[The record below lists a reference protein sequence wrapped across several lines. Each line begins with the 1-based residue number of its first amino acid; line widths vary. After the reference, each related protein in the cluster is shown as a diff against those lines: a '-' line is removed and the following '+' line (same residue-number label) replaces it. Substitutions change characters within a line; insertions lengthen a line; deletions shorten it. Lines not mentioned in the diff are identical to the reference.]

1 LVGRDGTGDDM
12 NRARLLSAFGRDL
25 KYATR
30 VLSRSPAFTATAI
43 VTLAL
48 AIGANTAVFSLVD
61 AILIKPLP
69 YPEPNRLAYVVA
81 PIRTIE
87 GEYVV
92 DSHNGT
98 TWERLRDDV
107 PAIDAAVTR
116 ASSGLGQQVN
126 LVVGDSATSVR
137 HARVGSG
144 YFRVLGVAPLVG
156 REFTGEED
164 RPGGPAVAVLG
175 YGLWQRLFDRDAS
188 AVGKT
193 LLLRGEPHAIVGVM
207 PRELRG
213 ENGDFDVWTPVRP
226 SPTGE
231 GAGLNYGV
239 IARVKPGYTWA
250 EALAA
255 MPALDEEYFSR
266 VIGRNWADAQPSG
279 RFSLMPMQQALTE
292 GAARPLVTLL
302 GAVGAVLLVACV
314 NLAALLLARGS
325 GRAKEIATRLA
336 LGSGRGAVVRQ
347 LFAESLV
354 LGAAGGACGLL
365 LSVVCLE
372 ALKTLGATTF
382 TEWAGVTLDGRALGV
397 TAAVALAASVLF
409 GLFPA
414 FAGTAVNV
422 NESLKEGG
430 ERGSVRGSRHW
441 TRRSLVAAEIALGTA
456 LLIATGLLVRTF
468 VNVSGLEPGIDAAG
482 VTTASVSLQDA
493 RYDTA
498 AKMNRLFDESLRRIE
513 SSPGVESAAV
523 SLELPYRRLL
533 NTGFSFTDETSSA
546 GPRVANVTY
555 VTPGYFETLR
565 IPLVIGRAIAETDT
579 ASTLPVVTVSQSFV
593 NVLVNGRNPVGRRI
607 LVAGAEREIVGVTGD
622 VRITDTGGFSLPGMI
637 DGPVTSGPLIYLPAA
652 QTPDGLLRVHNTF
665 SPMWT
670 VRAANGAAAEAALRS
685 AIASVDPLLP
695 VGAIRPLAE
704 LRTAATARQQ
714 LMMVLVGV
722 IGAAALLLSAA
733 GVYGL
738 IAHSVAERRRELGV
752 RLALGATTGRT
763 VRSVA
768 LSGIALA
775 AIGAAAGLVLAWP
788 VAQSLEARGLLWGVD
803 SHDPATFIAGIAF
816 LLVVATIASVV
827 PALEILRLDPA
838 QALRQ

>member
-1 LVGRDGTGDDM
+1 M
-12 NRARLLSAFGRDL
+12 NRAPLLSAFGRDL
-25 KYATR
+25 KYAAR
-30 VLSRSPAFTATAI
+30 VLGRSPAFTATAI
-43 VTLAL
+43 LTLAL

-61 AILIKPLP
+61 AILVKPLP
-69 YPEPNRLAYVVA
+69 YPEPDRLGYVIA
-81 PIRTIE
+81 PIRTTE

-98 TWERLRDDV
+98 TWERLRDNV

-116 ASSGLGQQVN
+116 ARSGGQQVN
-126 LVVGDSATSVR
+126 LVVGDSAASVR

-144 YFRVLGVAPLVG
+144 YFRVLGVAPLAG
-156 REFTGEED
+156 REFTQEED
-164 RPGGPAVAVLG
+164 RPGGPAVTVLS
-175 YGLWQRLFDRDAS
+175 YGLWQRLFNGDPN

-193 LLLRGEPHAIVGVM
+193 LLLRGEPHEVVGVM

-213 ENGDFDVWTPVRP
+213 EGGDFDVYTPVRP

-266 VIGRNWADAQPSG
+266 LMGRNWADAQPSG
-279 RFSLMPMQQALTE
+279 RFSLVPMQQALTAD
-292 GAARPLVTLL
+292 AAEPLMTLF
-302 GAVGAVLLVACV
+302 GAVCAVLLVACV
-314 NLAALLLARGS
+314 NLAALLFARAT

-354 LGAAGGACGLL
+354 LGALGGACGLL
-365 LSVVCLE
+365 LSFACLE
-372 ALKTLGATTF
+372 ALKLFGATTY
-382 TEWAGVTLDGRALGV
+382 TEWAGVTLDLRALAV
-397 TAAVALAASVLF
+397 TVAVALGASVLF

-414 FAGTAVNV
+414 FAATAVDV

-430 ERGSVRGSRHW
+430 ERGNVRGSRHW
-441 TRRSLVAAEIALGTA
+441 TRRSLVAAEMALGA
-456 LLIATGLLVRTF
+456 VLLIATGLLVRTF
-468 VNVSGLEPGIDAAG
+468 VNVSGLEPGFDAAG

-523 SLELPYRRLL
+523 SLELPFRRLL
-533 NTGFSFTDETSSA
+533 NAAFSFVDETDPA
-546 GPRVANVTY
+546 RRAANVTY
-555 VTPGYFETLR
+555 ATPAYFETLR
-565 IPLVIGRAIAETDT
+565 IPLLAGRTIAETDT
-579 ASTLPVVTVSQSFV
+579 ASSPAVVTVSQDFV
-593 NVLVNGRNPVGRRI
+593 DFLTNGQSPVGRRI
-607 LVAGAEREIVGVTGD
+607 RVAGAEREIVGVTGN
-622 VRITDTGGFSLPGMI
+622 VKITDTGGIYVPGMI
-637 DGPVTSGPLIYLPAA
+637 EGPIKSAPLIYLPAA
-652 QTPDGLLRVHNTF
+652 QTPDGLLAVHNTF
-665 SPMWT
+665 SPMWS
-670 VRAANGAAAEAALRS
+670 VRAASGAAAETALRS

-695 VGAIRPLAE
+695 VGAVRPLAE
-704 LRTAATARQQ
+704 LRTAATAKQQ

-722 IGAAALLLSAA
+722 IGAAALLLSAV

-752 RLALGATTGRT
+752 RLALGATTGRAI
-763 VRSVA
+763 RNVA
-768 LSGIALA
+768 WSGIGLA
-775 AIGAAAGLVLAWP
+775 ALGAAAGVVMAWP
-788 VAQSLEARGLLWGVD
+788 VAQALDGRGLLWGVD
-803 SHDPATFIAGIAF
+803 SHDPATFVAGVAF
-816 LLVVATIASVV
+816 LLVVAAIASIV
-827 PALEILRLDPA
+827 PALKILRLDPA
-838 QALRQ
+838 QALRE

>member
-1 LVGRDGTGDDM
+1 MT
-12 NRARLLSAFGRDL
+12 RAPLLGAFGRDL
-25 KYATR
+25 KYAIR
-30 VLSRSPAFTATAI
+30 VLSRAPVFTATAI

-61 AILIKPLP
+61 AILIEPLP
-69 YPEPNRLAYVVA
+69 YPEPERLGYVTA
-81 PIRTIE
+81 PIKTTE
-87 GEYVV
+87 GEFVI
-92 DSHNGT
+92 DSHNGA
-98 TWERLRDDV
+98 TWERLRDDI
-107 PAIDAAVTR
+107 PAIDAAATR
-116 ASSGLGQQVN
+116 ARSGQGQQVN
-126 LVVGDSATSVR
+126 LVVGDSAASVR

-156 REFTGEED
+156 REFTQDED
-164 RPGGPAVAVLG
+164 RAGGAAVTVLS
-175 YGLWQRLFDRDAS
+175 YGLWQRLFNGEAS

-193 LLLRGEPHAIVGVM
+193 LLLRGEPHEIVGVM
-207 PRELRG
+207 PRQLRG
-213 ENGDFDVWTPVRP
+213 EGGDFDVYTPVRP
-226 SPTGE
+226 SLTGE

-250 EALAA
+250 EALAS

-266 VIGRNWADAQPSG
+266 VMGRNWADARPSG
-279 RFSLMPMQQALTE
+279 RFSLVPMQQALTAD
-292 GAARPLVTLL
+292 AAEPLVALF

-314 NLAALLLARGS
+314 NLAALLLVRASSRAR
-325 GRAKEIATRLA
+325 EIATRLA

-354 LGAAGGACGLL
+354 LGAVGGACGLL
-365 LSVVCLE
+365 LGFACLE
-372 ALKTLGATTF
+372 ALKILGATTF
-382 TEWAGVTLDGRALGV
+382 TEWAGVTLDLRALAV

-414 FAGTAVNV
+414 FAATAVNV
-422 NESLKEGG
+422 NESLKQGG
-430 ERGSVRGSRHW
+430 ERSTLRGARHW
-441 TRRSLVAAEIALGTA
+441 TRRSLVATEIALGA
-456 LLIATGLLVRTF
+456 VLLIVTGLLTRTF
-468 VNVSGLEPGIDAAG
+468 VNVSSLEPGFDAAG

-498 AKMNRLFDESLRRIE
+498 EKMNRLFDESLRRIE

-533 NTGFSFTDETSSA
+533 NMGFSFTDETSPA

-565 IPLVIGRAIAETDT
+565 IPLLVGRTIAEADT
-579 ASTLPVVTVSQSFV
+579 ASTPAVVTVSQDFV
-593 NVLVNGRNPVGRRI
+593 DLLTNGTSPVGRRI
-607 LVAGAEREIVGVTGD
+607 LIAGVEREIVGVTGN
-622 VRITDTGGFSLPGMI
+622 VKITDTGGISVPGMI
-637 DGPVTSGPLIYLPAA
+637 EGPVTSGPLVYLPAA

-665 SPMWT
+665 SPTWT

-685 AIASVDPLLP
+685 AIAAVDPLLP
-695 VGAIRPLAE
+695 VAAARPLAE
-704 LRTAATARQQ
+704 LRKAATAEQQ

-722 IGAAALLLSAA
+722 IGAAALLLSAV

-763 VRSVA
+763 VRRMA
-768 LSGIALA
+768 WSGIGLA
-775 AIGAAAGLVLAWP
+775 AMGAGAGLVLAWP
-788 VAQSLEARGLLWGVD
+788 VAEALEARGLLWGVD
-803 SHDPATFIAGIAF
+803 SHDPASFIGGVAF
-816 LLVVATIASVV
+816 LLVVAAIASVV
-827 PALEILRLDPA
+827 PALTILRLDPA
-838 QALRQ
+838 QALRE

>member
-1 LVGRDGTGDDM
+1 LR
-12 NRARLLSAFGRDL
+12 
-25 KYATR
+25 YAIR
-30 VLSRSPAFTATAI
+30 VLSRAPAFTTTAI

-69 YPEPNRLAYVVA
+69 YPEPDRLGYVIA
-81 PIRTIE
+81 PIRTTE

-116 ASSGLGQQVN
+116 SSSSRGQQVN
-126 LVVGDSATSVR
+126 LVVGDSAVSVR

-144 YFRVLGVAPLVG
+144 YFRVLGVAPLLG
-156 REFTGEED
+156 REFTQEED
-164 RPGGPAVAVLG
+164 RPGGPAVTVLS
-175 YGLWQRLFDRDAS
+175 YELWQRLFNGDAS

-193 LLLRGEPHAIVGVM
+193 LLLRGEPHEIVGVM

-213 ENGDFDVWTPVRP
+213 EGSDFDVWTPVRP
-226 SPTGE
+226 SLTGE

-239 IARVKPGYTWA
+239 VARVKPGYTWA
-250 EALAA
+250 DALAA
-255 MPALDEEYFSR
+255 MPALDAEYFSR
-266 VIGRNWADAQPSG
+266 VMGRNWADAQPSG
-279 RFSLMPMQQALTE
+279 RFSLVPMQQALTQS
-292 GAARPLVTLL
+292 AAKPLVTLF
-302 GAVGAVLLVACV
+302 GAVGTVLIIACV
-314 NLAALLLARGS
+314 NLAALLLARAT
-325 GRAKEIATRLA
+325 GRAIEIATRLA
-336 LGSGRGAVVRQ
+336 LGSGRLAVVRQ

-354 LGAAGGACGLL
+354 LGAVGGACGLL
-365 LSVVCLE
+365 LSLVCLE

-382 TEWAGVTLDGRALGV
+382 TEWAGVTLDLRALVV

-414 FAGTAVNV
+414 FAATAVNV

-441 TRRSLVAAEIALGTA
+441 TRRSLVAAQIALGA
-456 LLIATGLLVRTF
+456 VLLIATGLLTRTF
-468 VNVSGLEPGIDAAG
+468 VNVSSLEPGFDAAG

-498 AKMNRLFDESLRRIE
+498 EKMNRLFDESLRRIE

-533 NTGFSFTDETSSA
+533 NTGFSFTDETTPA
-546 GPRVANVTY
+546 GPRIANVTY
-555 VTPGYFETLR
+555 VTPEYFETLR
-565 IPLVIGRAIAETDT
+565 IPLLVGRMFAGTDT
-579 ASTLPVVTVSQSFV
+579 ASTPSVVSVNQDFV
-593 NVLVNGRNPVGRRI
+593 DLLANGANPVGRRI
-607 LVAGAEREIVGVTGD
+607 RVAGVEREIVGVTGN
-622 VRITDTGGFSLPGMI
+622 VRITDTGGISLPGMI
-637 DGPVTSGPLIYLPAA
+637 EGPVTSAPLIYLPAA
-652 QTPDGLLRVHNTF
+652 QTPDGLLRVHATF

-670 VRAANGAAAEAALRS
+670 VRAASGAAAEAALRS
-685 AIASVDPLLP
+685 AMAAVDPLLP
-695 VGAIRPLAE
+695 IGTVRPLAE
-704 LRTAATARQQ
+704 LRTAATAMQQ

-722 IGAAALLLSAA
+722 VGVAALLLSAV

-752 RLALGATTGRT
+752 RLALGATAGRT

-768 LSGIALA
+768 WSGIGLA
-775 AIGAAAGLVLAWP
+775 AIGAAAGLILAWP
-788 VAQSLEARGLLWGVD
+788 VTQVLDARGLLWGVD
-803 SHDPATFIAGIAF
+803 SHDPATFIAGVAF
-816 LLVVATIASVV
+816 LLLVAGIASVV
-827 PALEILRLDPA
+827 PALKILRLDAA
-838 QALRQ
+838 QALRD